1 MRRILVLVPLAAAL
15 LAIPTAAQER
25 PVGPFRPVDPV
36 DLPLDRSGVWTL
48 NFAYIPP
55 RITTV
60 ETSTG
65 PRTVWYMVYRVW
77 NTSDTPV
84 LFVPEFELV
93 TKDGELRT
101 FLDEPQPTVVK
112 RIRELEDPTG
122 AYGLKTSVQLSEHR
136 IPVTKPDSVP
146 RAVHGV
152 AVWLDVPA
160 KAGTT
165 NNFSIYITGLSNGLA
180 VSESDAGGEV
190 ISRKTLQIDFHRPTD
205 EVRQKLNDIHPNEN
219 TGLGAEKW
227 IYRVIPSTR
236 KAVKA
241 EPKKDEGK

>member
-1 MRRILVLVPLAAAL
+1 MYRHLICVPLLAAL
-15 LAIPTAAQER
+15 AVFAVPVAAQDR
-25 PVGPFRPVDPV
+25 PAGAFREVEPV

-48 NFAYIPP
+48 HFAYIPP

-60 ETSTG
+60 ETSNG

-84 LFVPEFELV
+84 LFVPELELV

-122 AYGLKTSVQLSEHR
+122 AYNLKTSVQLSAER

-160 KAGTT
+160 KANTT
-165 NNFSIYITGLSNGLA
+165 NNFSVYVTGLSNGLA
-180 VSESDAGGEV
+180 VSESENGEI
-190 ISRKTLQIDFHRPTD
+190 ISRKTLQIDFVRPTD
-205 EVRQKLNDIHPNEN
+205 DTRRKLNDIRPNES

-227 IYRVIPSTR
+227 IYRVIPNAR
-236 KAVKA
+236 KAEKA
-241 EPKKDEGK
+241 SAGK